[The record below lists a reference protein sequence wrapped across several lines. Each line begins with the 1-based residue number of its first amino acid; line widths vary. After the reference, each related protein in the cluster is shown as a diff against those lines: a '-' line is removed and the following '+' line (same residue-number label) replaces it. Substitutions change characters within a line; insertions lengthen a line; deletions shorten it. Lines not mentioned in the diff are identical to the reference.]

1 MGRETGGLADSSQAK
16 WQRLH
21 CTNMPSASD
30 NHDAHKFSL
39 EMLLVGGGAN
49 HYSGQSLVAT
59 HKLIYILSITWDSL
73 HMQTLNMKIFRPNFH
88 IIKMIVTLL
97 PYCIQCGLRMNAI
110 ETCGTG
116 SQF

>member
-39 EMLLVGGGAN
+39 EMLLVGGG
-49 HYSGQSLVAT
+49 
-59 HKLIYILSITWDSL
+59 
-73 HMQTLNMKIFRPNFH
+73 
-88 IIKMIVTLL
+88 
-97 PYCIQCGLRMNAI
+97 
-110 ETCGTG
+110 GTG
-116 SQF
+116 RYS